1 VSTGEIGFGCSG
13 TADLEEQG
21 SESLRG
27 RKDGGRR
34 LQLINGIL
42 NYLSL
47 IKYAAGALFLEN
59 NRRSNTDI
67 IDIAGSNRSQSQMA
81 ER

>member
-1 VSTGEIGFGCSG
+1 L
-13 TADLEEQG
+13 AAQG
-21 SESLRG
+21 PLIWKNKGARAFEGG
-27 RKDGGRR
+27 RMAAHRR